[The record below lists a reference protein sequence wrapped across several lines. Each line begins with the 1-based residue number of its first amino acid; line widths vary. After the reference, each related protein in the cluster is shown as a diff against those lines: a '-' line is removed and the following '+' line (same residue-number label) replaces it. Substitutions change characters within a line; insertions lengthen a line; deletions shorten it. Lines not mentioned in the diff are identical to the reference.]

1 MSSATPA
8 EDPSA
13 RRKRPARKYTSRACE
28 ECRRRR
34 AKCDGN
40 RPSCSRCLDRGIR
53 CQYSTAEDGRQPAP
67 KAYVVMLRN
76 RIELLERVLHSHGID
91 PEASVAQLMAEDE
104 LSNQHQPTESEWAS
118 AGSNCNVEDLCGT
131 FDGALTLDESLN
143 FDQDG
148 EVRYFGPTSGRLLFR
163 SSENDS
169 PVEEAYSTD
178 PSCTGCSTNTPECPE
193 PAATCR
199 YEVAGELSPPYETWL
214 SDELQAHLIDL
225 YFEWEQ
231 PWFQMLNET
240 LFRESMANGGR
251 YFSPLLLTCIL
262 AVGSRYC
269 DRLEVRTEPNDPNT
283 AGRMFIC
290 KAEKLIQN
298 DLRWPKITT
307 IQSLAIM
314 GMFYIATGS
323 DAAGWLH
330 QGMANRLALDMGF
343 NMDPAVLAGLRQIY
357 WALYCHDKLS
367 ASYAGRVCTLLDSQG
382 VVNKPYLQCAST
394 KVLPSAKGNGQL
406 RAYSQRDVAKLHQ
419 AMIDLCRILEKIL
432 HSLWSPRPLL
442 HAHQRSAFFDSCVLE
457 LKTWYYDLPSEIK
470 IDRSSGPSKFPH
482 AYTMLMVYHTIFI
495 LLCGP
500 FMNKP
505 SSSSNANTQTDNMT
519 STNQG
524 ESQEEK
530 PSPDHSRTTKALA
543 SCSSS
548 IRAMCLII
556 QKYRHTFGSFK
567 MSPITATYC
576 TLSAAL
582 IIIENCCTIEN
593 KSPNTTKTNPNP
605 NSNSNANSS
614 PDACT
619 AEEATGSNRNLS
631 PHVAVGLCM
640 QVLRELSTSWN
651 IAKRIGRNLEK
662 VYTQRFGSDHVPCP
676 PKECDMAA
684 YEAATQ
690 LVDANIPFETNVP
703 PLDTFDPFFDNK
715 NAMHLQNPLSFHLEH
730 QHQHQPLPSATEAHS
745 IYLNQDENTP
755 PVTGFDAGV
764 GVGVGVNGPD
774 FSNLVSSDELFAQN
788 LGFAFEPDC
797 LPSDYNMFDTLN
809 QMYLEE
815 TW

>member
-104 LSNQHQPTESEWAS
+104 LSNQHQPIDSEWAS

-163 SSENDS
+163 SSANDS
-169 PVEEAYSTD
+169 PIEEAYSTD
-178 PSCTGCSTNTPECPE
+178 PSCTGCSTNTPEFPE
-193 PAATCR
+193 TPALACR
-199 YEVAGELSPPYETWL
+199 YQGAGEVPPPDESWL
-214 SDELQAHLIDL
+214 SDELRAHLIDL

-240 LFRESMANGGR
+240 IFRDSMASGGR
-251 YFSPLLLTCIL
+251 YFSPLLLSCIL

-269 DRLEVRTEPNDPNT
+269 DRVEVRSDPNDPNT
-283 AGRMFIC
+283 AGTMFMC
-290 KAEKLIQN
+290 KAEKLIQH

-330 QGMANRLALDMGF
+330 QGMANRLALDMGL
-343 NMDPAVLAGLRQIY
+343 NMDPAVLAGTVSLPPIEIELRRQIY

-382 VVNKPYLQCAST
+382 VVNKPYLQCAT
-394 KVLPSAKGNGQL
+394 TTILPSAKGNGQL

-505 SSSSNANTQTDNMT
+505 SSPSNTKAKAENPT
-519 STNQG
+519 STTQP
-524 ESQEEK
+524 ESQDEK
-530 PSPDHSRTTKALA
+530 QTPDHSRTTKALA

-548 IRAMCLII
+548 IRSMCLII

-567 MSPITATYC
+567 LSPITATYC

-593 KSPNTTKTNPNP
+593 KSPPTSTTKTTP
-605 NSNSNANSS
+605 SSNSS
-614 PDACT
+614 PNACT
-619 AEEATGSNRNLS
+619 DEST
-631 PHVAVGLCM
+631 
-640 QVLRELSTSWN
+640 VLRELSTSWN

-662 VYTQRFGSDHVPCP
+662 VYAQRFGSDHVPSPPP
-676 PKECDMAA
+676 PKGCDIAA
-684 YEAATQ
+684 YEATQ
-690 LVDANIPFETNVP
+690 ASDAYTPWDTNVAS
-703 PLDTFDPFFDNK
+703 LDTFDSFFDNK
-715 NAMHLQNPLSFHLEH
+715 NAMHLQNPVAVHLENLPLHSATDVNSAYSH
-730 QHQHQPLPSATEAHS
+730 QHQYEHEHQ
-745 IYLNQDENTP
+745 NQNERP
-755 PVTGFDAGV
+755 PVTGFDGSVGV
-764 GVGVGVNGPD
+764 GVDVGVNGPD

-809 QMYLEE
+809 QIYLEE
-815 TW
+815 RW